1 MQATGIVAEYNPF
14 HNGHLY
20 HLQESKRLTG
30 QPVIVVM
37 SGSVM
42 QRGEPAVL
50 SKWLRARLAAENGA
64 SLVLELP
71 AAFSLRSAEFFAKG
85 AVQILQATGCVTH
98 LSCGAENPAADF
110 TALAKAAAL
119 PENIA
124 RLQSLLK
131 EGVSYAAAWEQVLP
145 QARLRAPND
154 ILALEYSKALLNTS
168 IPPVFVRRRDGGYNS
183 TAIDGS
189 IASATAIRQ
198 ALSQNDCSWR
208 QAVPSNVSEA
218 LTHNHPGYNKQ
229 LLWQLISYRLR
240 LLTPDAIAQ
249 RCQCSEG
256 LEYAL
261 KQTADCLTLEEAINR
276 CAGKRYTAGRVRR
289 LLLQLLLDKPRSL
302 LEQRQPAYLRVLA
315 FDDTGRRLLKIM
327 KKTASLPI
335 ITKVGRQ
342 KFCSPDAP
350 MAQQLDLETAVTD
363 IWSLLQ
369 NNPALN
375 RPGNDFYISP
385 RYVQNLII

>member
-37 SGSVM
+37 SGSIM
-42 QRGEPAVL
+42 QRGEPTVL
-50 SKWLRARLAAENGA
+50 SKWLRARLAVENGA

-71 AAFSLRSAEFFAKG
+71 AAFSLRSAEFFARG
-85 AVQILQATGCVTH
+85 AVHILQATGCVSH
-98 LSCGAENPAADF
+98 LSCGAESPATDF
-110 TALAKAAAL
+110 TALAKATVL

-131 EGVSYAAAWEQVLP
+131 EGVSYASAWEQMLP
-145 QARLRAPND
+145 QSRLNAPND
-154 ILALEYSKALLNTS
+154 ILALEYCKALLNTS
-168 IPPVFVRRRDGGYNS
+168 ITPVFVHRQDGGYNS
-183 TAIDGS
+183 TAINGS

-198 ALSQNDCSWR
+198 ALIQNDASWQ
-208 QAVPSNVSEA
+208 QAVPPNVGQA

-240 LLTPDAIAQ
+240 LLRPDAIAQ

-261 KQTADCLTLEEAINR
+261 KQAAGCLTLEEAINR
-276 CAGKRYTAGRVRR
+276 CANKRYTASRIRR

-302 LEQRQPAYLRVLA
+302 LEQQQPAYLRVLA
-315 FDDTGRRLLKIM
+315 FDDIGRQLLKTM
-327 KKTASLPI
+327 KTTAALPI
-335 ITKVGRQ
+335 ITKLGRQ
-342 KFCSPDAP
+342 KQQDTNSPLH
-350 MAQQLDLETAVTD
+350 QQLELETAATD
-363 IWSLLQ
+363 IWALLQ

-375 RPGNDFYISP
+375 KPGNDFFISPGYISK
-385 RYVQNLII
+385 